1 MQPLIYVAG
10 PYRAPDRAAIA
21 RNIESAGRLGA
32 YVCTLGWF
40 PIIPHMNTAHMEQD
54 LPKLGDEF
62 WLRGTMAL
70 MERCDA
76 VVLAPGWQRSAGTL
90 AEITRAEE
98 LRLPIYQAADLV
110 PRAETFLQ
118 WRQAME
124 ARRA

>member
-1 MQPLIYVAG
+1 MHPIIYVAG

-40 PIIPHMNTAHMEQD
+40 PIIPHMNTAHLEVG
-54 LPKLGDEF
+54 LPALGDEF
-62 WLRGTMAL
+62 WLKGTMEL

-76 VVLAPGWQRSAGTL
+76 VALAPGWQRSAGTL
-90 AEITRAEE
+90 AEIARAEE
-98 LRLPIYQAADLV
+98 MRLPVFREADLIPSAKAFV
-110 PRAETFLQ
+110 AWLM
-118 WRQAME
+118 ALE

>member
-1 MQPLIYVAG
+1 MQPIIYIAG

-40 PIIPHMNTAHMEQD
+40 PIIPHMNTAHLEQD
-54 LPKLGDEF
+54 VPALEDEF
-62 WLRGTMAL
+62 WLRGTMEL

-76 VVLAPGWQRSAGTL
+76 LALAPGWQRSVGTL
-90 AEITRAEE
+90 AEIERAEE
-98 LRLPIYQAADLV
+98 MRLPIFRAADLI
-110 PRAETFLQ
+110 PEAKTFVAWLMS
-118 WRQAME
+118 ME

>member
-76 VVLAPGWQRSAGTL
+76 VVLAPGWHRS
-90 AEITRAEE
+90 
-98 LRLPIYQAADLV
+98 PV
-110 PRAETFLQ
+110 PRPRL
-118 WRQAME
+118 
-124 ARRA
+124 RAPRS